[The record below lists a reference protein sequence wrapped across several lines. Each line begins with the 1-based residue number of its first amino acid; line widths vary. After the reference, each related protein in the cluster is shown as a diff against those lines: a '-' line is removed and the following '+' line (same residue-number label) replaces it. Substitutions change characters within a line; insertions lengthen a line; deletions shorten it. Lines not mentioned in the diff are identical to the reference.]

1 MERSSERGSFDELVA
16 GISAEERKFLLAK
29 LNQNREKELPL
40 LQPMRE
46 EIDNFTLDIKLN
58 HESLLYKF
66 ILWLRTLFTKKP
78 KLELYNND
86 LIGNLA
92 RKINREHPGIVDVSS
107 GVEKKTG
114 KGKDREKI
122 AQFVKAVFN

>member
-92 RKINREHPGIVDVSS
+92 RKINREHP
-107 GVEKKTG
+107 
-114 KGKDREKI
+114 
-122 AQFVKAVFN
+122 

>member
-92 RKINREHPGIVDVSS
+92 RKINREHPGIVDVGNGLLQSLFY
-107 GVEKKTG
+107 
-114 KGKDREKI
+114 EKI
-122 AQFVKAVFN
+122 NAASSAVHLR

>member
-46 EIDNFTLDIKLN
+46 EIDNFTPNQLIDLAMKELEEWANNLPENYYAINYNIKT
-58 HESLLYKF
+58 ECS
-66 ILWLRTLFTKKP
+66 IL
-78 KLELYNND
+78 
-86 LIGNLA
+86 
-92 RKINREHPGIVDVSS
+92 
-107 GVEKKTG
+107 
-114 KGKDREKI
+114 
-122 AQFVKAVFN
+122 